1 MTTSDHHETAA
12 GEFRNEEGML
22 GSTNLEHVRD
32 AEVEHV
38 LCGPDL
44 SHVRLDGRPRVRG
57 WGSTPTSV
65 AGTLAAIM
73 VGTKNGDR
81 AQRPEW

>member
-1 MTTSDHHETAA
+1 MLTGGSDPAWPEENMTTSDYHKTAA

-38 LCGPDL
+38 LCGRIY
-44 SHVRLDGRPRVRG
+44 H
-57 WGSTPTSV
+57 
-65 AGTLAAIM
+65 M
-73 VGTKNGDR
+73 
-81 AQRPEW
+81 